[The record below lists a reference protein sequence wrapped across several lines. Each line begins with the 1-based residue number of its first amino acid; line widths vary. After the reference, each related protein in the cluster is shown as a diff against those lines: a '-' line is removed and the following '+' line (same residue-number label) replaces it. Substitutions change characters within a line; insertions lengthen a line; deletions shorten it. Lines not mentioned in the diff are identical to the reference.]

1 MRRKK
6 TSFIRLKQEK
16 LCIKG
21 LEELEAKPI
30 SSPYDLKDLMI
41 PFFKDLDREMMLV
54 LGLDTKNKPT
64 VISVISIG
72 TLNQAT
78 VSTREIFKTLLLANS
93 IRFIIIHNHPSGDT
107 TPSENDLK
115 FTRKIKEV
123 GELMEV
129 YTSTIG
135 KIYAV
140 CFAACGAMF
149 NILAG
154 RLRERNRY
162 SEQEVELHE

>member
-6 TSFIRLKQEK
+6 ISFVRLKQEK

-30 SSPYDLKDLMI
+30 SSLYDLKDLMM

-78 VSTREIFKTLLLANS
+78 PLR
-93 IRFIIIHNHPSGDT
+93 
-107 TPSENDLK
+107 LK
-115 FTRKIKEV
+115 MI
-123 GELMEV
+123 
-129 YTSTIG
+129 
-135 KIYAV
+135 
-140 CFAACGAMF
+140 
-149 NILAG
+149 
-154 RLRERNRY
+154 
-162 SEQEVELHE
+162 

>member
-6 TSFIRLKQEK
+6 ISFVRLKQEK

-30 SSPYDLKDLMI
+30 SSPYDIKDLMM

-72 TLNQAT
+72 ILNQAT

-129 YTSTIG
+129 YLLDSIIYGDDLRSLRANDWRGISIG
-135 KIYAV
+135 RI
-140 CFAACGAMF
+140 
-149 NILAG
+149 
-154 RLRERNRY
+154 
-162 SEQEVELHE
+162 